1 MTDMT
6 YFFPSAAQGWL
17 AAKLRVPSASFE
29 NGANANAGNNSGL
42 GINIGGGSLPEITGE
57 NNIGSNWTLKQQM
70 NSFTSGFTLPTL
82 RTPQGACPIGC
93 SANVARTG
101 DVATTWDTSQP
112 SYSPNGAANSG
123 GLSNLFSEFSPIST
137 GTNQANESDGTPAY
151 DSTPVNT
158 GSAYLN
164 TLQEGWVTTA

>member
-112 SYSPNGAANSG
+112 G

-164 TLQEGWVTTA
+164 TLQEGWVTTT